1 MSEQK
6 KPYTLNKL
14 AGGSV
19 AMSILEFSHLAG
31 ELTNFGV
38 DVLILE
44 QTENHVTF
52 ILQETSETH

>member
-1 MSEQK
+1 
-6 KPYTLNKL
+6 
-14 AGGSV
+14 
-19 AMSILEFSHLAG
+19 MSILEFSHLAG